1 MSLNMDAKFVEENE
15 KYMKAHPEIQ
25 VILML
30 LKIDVLRN
38 KPEDIAKFAA
48 KSFFNSKNR
57 SRIESTIR
65 QKL

>member
-1 MSLNMDAKFVEENE
+1 MEENE

-30 LKIDVLRN
+30 MKIEVLRN
-38 KPEDIAKFAA
+38 KPDDIAKFVA